1 MTGLKRKICIL
12 TIAMLITAPSI
23 LGAGKGDFPDVL
35 TMRERVETVN
45 SITQLRL
52 EKLLPEAMRSSG
64 FDMWII
70 PCQEDN
76 VDAVFR
82 TMTPMNTWN
91 RRDLMLVF
99 YDLGPERGVERM
111 DISRMNMRGFHTR
124 VWDNTKETRWE
135 CLERIVKERDPKK
148 IGINQSEVIWAA
160 DGLSATLKKKVVNA
174 LGEKYAKRLHSAEK
188 MCTLWLETLLD
199 EELDLYE
206 KAIAIGHALIAET
219 YSSKYVTPG
228 VTTVDDLIYHY
239 WQMAADLGLDKAFN
253 PSFSIRGRHPDVVKK
268 FGSDDRV
275 IRRGDIL
282 HCDVGV
288 VYMRY
293 YTDHQELAYVL
304 RRDETDVPETFKKIM
319 ADGNKLQDIFC
330 SQFKAGLT
338 GNQLLNNILETA
350 RAKGVRSPKVYSH
363 NIGHYLH
370 EPGPLIGL
378 PEEQVNTGGRGDVEL
393 VYNTTFTAELSVT
406 HPVPEWG
413 GKAIRM
419 GMEQVVAFTRKG
431 MQFLDGRQT
440 KFYLIK

>member
-1 MTGLKRKICIL
+1 MKGETMTGLKRKICIL

-148 IGINQSEVIWAA
+148 IGIN
-160 DGLSATLKKKVVNA
+160 
-174 LGEKYAKRLHSAEK
+174 R
-188 MCTLWLETLLD
+188 
-199 EELDLYE
+199 
-206 KAIAIGHALIAET
+206 
-219 YSSKYVTPG
+219 
-228 VTTVDDLIYHY
+228 
-239 WQMAADLGLDKAFN
+239 
-253 PSFSIRGRHPDVVKK
+253 
-268 FGSDDRV
+268 
-275 IRRGDIL
+275 
-282 HCDVGV
+282 
-288 VYMRY
+288 
-293 YTDHQELAYVL
+293 
-304 RRDETDVPETFKKIM
+304 
-319 ADGNKLQDIFC
+319 
-330 SQFKAGLT
+330 
-338 GNQLLNNILETA
+338 
-350 RAKGVRSPKVYSH
+350 
-363 NIGHYLH
+363 
-370 EPGPLIGL
+370 
-378 PEEQVNTGGRGDVEL
+378 
-393 VYNTTFTAELSVT
+393 
-406 HPVPEWG
+406 
-413 GKAIRM
+413 
-419 GMEQVVAFTRKG
+419 
-431 MQFLDGRQT
+431 
-440 KFYLIK
+440 